1 MYTNHPHDDHTL
13 VEAYNRMMDSIRNQV
28 KNNKNRA
35 SVNLQK
41 AIDQAR
47 RDAVASGELS
57 LEEAEDVGHTI
68 MQDINEAAEYLM
80 ETSHEFSEWLML
92 DIEIIEQKVLDLFLR
107 VVETTRK
114 DLNRLVRPRLE
125 NKQTYAGRLT
135 APAANTCSDC
145 GKALNYKSRSAT
157 PRCAACQSKHFKSRN

>member
-13 VEAYNRMMDSIRNQV
+13 VEAYNRMMENIRAQV

-35 SVNLQK
+35 SVNLQN
-41 AIDQAR
+41 AIGQAR
-47 RDAVASGELS
+47 RDAVARGELS

-68 MQDINEAAEYLM
+68 MQDVNEAAEYLM

-92 DIEIIEQKVLDLFLR
+92 DIDIIEQKVLDLFLR
-107 VVETTRK
+107 VAETTRK
-114 DLNRLVRPRLE
+114 DLNRLIRPRLE
-125 NKQTYAGRLT
+125 NKLSHAGRLN
-135 APAANTCSDC
+135 APARNICSDC
-145 GKALNYKSRSAT
+145 GKALNFKSRSTT